1 MGTERKKLGGKPMD
15 NNGSNNRF
23 SSNFLSLQLQLKTL
37 LEEAGGDEL
46 IPFLDSLGTLHRSEQ
61 KIVLKMLARTIK
73 KLIETSPRFP
83 TDGDL
88 ALKQFEDTL
97 YQDLVDA
104 INCGDAAVA
113 SRKQIEVLPG
123 GKCAENSD
131 QTASSPTEHTLIDLA
146 AARRKRKVRPES
158 LFN

>member
-1 MGTERKKLGGKPMD
+1 MGRERTLTGGKPIMD
-15 NNGSNNRF
+15 NNGGNNRF

-46 IPFLDSLGTLHRSEQ
+46 IPFLDALGSLHRSEQ

-73 KLIETSPRFP
+73 KLIETTPRFP

-97 YQDLVDA
+97 YQDLVEA
-104 INCGDAAVA
+104 INCGDAAAA
-113 SRKQIEVLPG
+113 SRKRIEVLPG
-123 GKCAENSD
+123 GKHAENSD
-131 QTASSPTEHTLIDLA
+131 QAQAGESTLIDLA
-146 AARRKRKVRPES
+146 AARKKRKVRPES